1 MTNKFIF
8 DVDGTLTPSRGK
20 IDDDFRGW
28 FTEFCID
35 NEVYLVSGSDYPKT
49 IEQLGEY
56 LCRWPVYIF
65 NCSGNDVWAKG
76 KNIKTNY
83 WSLPNEAKTWLEHK
97 LKASGFPLRTGE
109 HIETRP
115 GTVNFSIVGRGATL
129 AERIMY
135 KDWDQTHDERRQ
147 ISVEFNHKFPSLES
161 RVGGETGIDIYS
173 KGSDKSQILCYF
185 NKEDKL
191 YFFGDRCEP
200 DGNDYP
206 LAKHI
211 KNSYS
216 VKNWQDTWER
226 LEYLREAKIA
236 Q

>member
-1 MTNKFIF
+1 MPNKFIF

-20 IDDDFRGW
+20 INDDFRRW

-35 NEVYLVSGSDYPKT
+35 NEVYLVTGSDYTKT
-49 IEQLGEY
+49 VEQLGEY
-56 LCRWPVYIF
+56 LCRWPIYIF

-76 KNIKTNY
+76 KNIETNA
-83 WSLPNEAKTWLEHK
+83 WSLPDEARTWLEHK
-97 LKASGFPLRTGE
+97 LKSSGFALRTGQ

-135 KDWDQTHDERRQ
+135 KDWDQTHDERNR
-147 ISVEFNHKFPSLES
+147 ISVEFNHQFSSLDA
-161 RVGGETGIDIYS
+161 RVGGETGIDIYP
-173 KGSDKSQILCYF
+173 KGNDKSQILKYF
-185 NKEDKL
+185 DKEDSL

-200 DGNDYP
+200 GGNDYP

-216 VKNWQDTWER
+216 VKNWQDTQER
-226 LEYLREAKIA
+226 LEYLREARIA